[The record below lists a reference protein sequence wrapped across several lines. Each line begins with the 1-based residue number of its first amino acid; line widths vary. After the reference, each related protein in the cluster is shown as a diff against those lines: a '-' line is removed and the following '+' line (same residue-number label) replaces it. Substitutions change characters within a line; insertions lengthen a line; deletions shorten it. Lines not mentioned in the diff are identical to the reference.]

1 MTFLLPGS
9 KLNTTTLEARSGECT
24 SLVIYNPHI
33 FDLSIEVDEEPP
45 VPKIYELP
53 ENQLPYDKLVR
64 MHEFKRPH
72 GSKTERKF
80 IKEYLTDTLH
90 DKLRIDKFGN
100 RYVRISDAPIMWSC
114 HLDTVH
120 ASKGQQKIG
129 FDGDEM
135 GVAATEPSNCLGAD
149 DTAGVWLMLEMIA
162 KNRPGLYIF
171 HRGEEVGCLGSKY
184 IAKKEQK
191 LLEGIKFAIALD
203 RKGTT
208 DVITRQRGTR
218 TCSDEFAK
226 SLAEELGMGYKPD
239 STGIYTDTA
248 EYTDLIGECTNISVG
263 YRNAHQ
269 RVERLDLVHIF
280 LLRDALLALDWEK
293 LVAKREP
300 GEKETY
306 TNYSNHGHSHY
317 YGGEG
322 GEPGYSHN
330 GYYNRSNRKDEG
342 GRWENGHW
350 IVDRTTTGTTS
361 PAGKSWW
368 EIQKEKDQAAIDRR
382 AATLAK
388 GGENPYNKGQAFG
401 DDETVDDEDDD
412 KHSDGP
418 YDYDRMV
425 ALVKSNPEAVA
436 DIMEQFGY
444 GPRQLAQE
452 ILEAVGICNH

>member
-1 MTFLLPGS
+1 MTLFPGRQS
-9 KLNTTTLEARSGECT
+9 NAAGECT
-24 SLVIYNPHI
+24 SLVVYNPHI

-53 ENQLPYDKLVR
+53 ENGEACARLIR
-64 MHEFKRPH
+64 MHSFKRPH

-80 IKEYLTDTLH
+80 IKEYLTDVLG
-90 DKLRIDKFGN
+90 DKLCIDKFGN
-100 RYVRISDAPIMWSC
+100 RHIRISDAPIMWSC

-120 ASKGQQKIG
+120 ASKGHQDIG
-129 FDGDEM
+129 YAGDEI
-135 GVAATEPSNCLGAD
+135 GVASSDPSNCLGAD

-162 KNRPGLYIF
+162 KNRPGLYVF

-184 IAKKEQK
+184 IAKKEQD
-191 LLEGIKFAIALD
+191 LLKDIKFAIALD

-226 SLAEELGMGYKPD
+226 SVAEQLGMGYKPD

-248 EYTDLIGECTNISVG
+248 EYTDLIGECTNLSVG

-280 LLRDALLALDWEK
+280 LLRDALLQLDWEK

-306 TNYSNHGHSHY
+306 SYSGHNYHGATTY

-322 GEPGYSHN
+322 GEPGYGPN
-330 GYYNRSNRKDEG
+330 GYYNRASRHA
-342 GRWENGHW
+342 ENGHW
-350 IVDRTTTGTTS
+350 ENGCWIVDRRPAGTTI
-361 PAGKSWW
+361 GKTWW
-368 EIQKEKDQAAIDRR
+368 EEQREKDKADADRR
-382 AATLAK
+382 AAALAK
-388 GGENPYNKGQAFG
+388 GGENPYDKGQAFG
-401 DDETVDDEDDD
+401 DDETVDDEDDE

-418 YDYDRMV
+418 YDFDRMV
-425 ALVKSNPEAVA
+425 ALIKANPEAVA

-444 GPRQLAQE
+444 GPRMLAQE